1 MLVSMPKARAEGY
14 LADLFAAFLATAFV
28 LSGFLR
34 FLTGLVGCLEGG
46 AGSAGASRGM
56 SLLAMGEPSPVQASH
71 PGPAEKAPL
80 LPWVMSWKA
89 EAALA
94 A

>member
-1 MLVSMPKARAEGY
+1 MGHLFPFFFA
-14 LADLFAAFLATAFV
+14 ADLVFAGDFFAAFLTE
-28 LSGFLR
+28 
-34 FLTGLVGCLEGG
+34 LEL
-46 AGSAGASRGM
+46 ASRLM
-56 SLLAMGEPSPVQASH
+56 SFVPMGEPRPVQASQ

>member
-1 MLVSMPKARAEGY
+1 MDYLLFFFAGFLFAGGADFLV
-14 LADLFAAFLATAFV
+14 AAFLTE
-28 LSGFLR
+28 
-34 FLTGLVGCLEGG
+34 LEL
-46 AGSAGASRGM
+46 ASRLM
-56 SLLAMGEPSPVQASH
+56 SFVPMGEPRPVQASQ

>member
-1 MLVSMPKARAEGY
+1 MEVAAGWVRRLDHLFAFFFA
-14 LADLFAAFLATAFV
+14 ADLVFAGDFLVAAFLTE
-28 LSGFLR
+28 
-34 FLTGLVGCLEGG
+34 LEL
-46 AGSAGASRGM
+46 ASRLM
-56 SLLAMGEPSPVQASH
+56 SFVPMGEPRPVQASQ

-80 LPWVMSWKA
+80 LPWVMSLKA